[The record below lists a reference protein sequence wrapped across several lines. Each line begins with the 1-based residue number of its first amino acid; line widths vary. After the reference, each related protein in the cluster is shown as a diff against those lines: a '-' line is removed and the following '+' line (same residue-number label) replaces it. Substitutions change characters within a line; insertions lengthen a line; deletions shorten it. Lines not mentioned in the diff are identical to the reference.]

1 MNLTTPAPAA
11 LVRSPK
17 SVFVAL
23 LRTAFRAPQ
32 RLPGLA
38 RGGLGR
44 AALALLATPAALALA
59 IPAPTPLAAQATPT
73 PADYAALEWRHI
85 GPEGNR
91 FSAAAGISGDPH
103 TYYVGA
109 ASGGVY
115 KTTDGGVH
123 WDAIFD
129 DQPVQSIGALAVA
142 SSDPNIVWAGTG
154 EGKIRSHVSI
164 GQGIYKSVDAGRTWT
179 LMGLEQTGRIPRLAV
194 HPSDPDVVFA
204 CALGHAYGPQQER
217 GLFRTTDG
225 GANWERVLFVDE
237 DTGCSDVAMDPT
249 NPRVLFAGTWQLEI
263 HTWGRTSG
271 GPGGGLHVSR
281 DGGDTWR
288 RLSGPDNGIGL
299 PEKPVGKVAVA
310 IAPSNPRRVYAML
323 ETGDGIP
330 WEGRETEDGQL
341 WRSEDGGR
349 TWALITRNR
358 NAMGRPHYYSRV
370 VVSPSDEDEAY
381 FLTAS
386 FAVSTDGGRTLGVVP
401 RPRAPGGDHHDMWID
416 PADAD
421 RMIVAHDQGLSISGN
436 RGKTW
441 FRQRLTNAQMYH
453 VTVDNAIPYNVLGN
467 KQDEPTYRGPSN
479 SRIMGQ
485 RRITGIPR
493 GMWHHV
499 GGGES
504 GWATPDPTD
513 PNIVWSSA
521 SGSGMVGGIV
531 VRYEEA
537 RRQFRSVEVWPEQSR
552 GAASGVRYRFIWDAP
567 IHISPHDA
575 NTVYVGS
582 QHVHRTRNGGQSW
595 DVISPDLTL
604 NDRSRMGLS
613 GGLTG
618 DNIGVEYAGT
628 VFGIA
633 ESPVEAGL
641 IWAGTND
648 GLVHLTR
655 DGGAMWTDVT
665 ANVSGLPEWIAVR
678 SIAPSRHDPGTAYLA
693 ADGHQVNIRDPHL
706 YRTRDYGQ
714 SWEKITDGIPPT
726 MLSYT
731 KIVVEDPKRPGMLYA
746 GTENAIY
753 VSFDHGDRWQPL
765 QNNLPHAPVSGIVVQ
780 EHFNDLVVG
789 TYGRGFWILD
799 DLSPL
804 QQATPEVVASAS
816 HLFAPRDAYRFR
828 PITPPSVPYSDPTE
842 GRDPEYGA
850 SIDYWLGPAGAEGS
864 GDQEAAPDMASDA
877 APVVEIV
884 DAAGTVVR
892 TLEGPGRPGVNRVH
906 WNLRDEPNEPVRL
919 LTSPIYADHIA
930 VGSDGRPAPGS
941 RQISILMP
949 PGRYTVRLTVAGAT
963 HEQPLTVIK
972 DPHSAGSEADIAAQV
987 AFLGEVREQLVAAG
1001 EAVHRVEAIRVQ
1013 LATLARFAE
1022 DEELADAIQALED
1035 QLVALQM
1042 DMVDLRLTG
1051 QGQDGV
1057 RFEAKLLQKIGYLT
1071 GGVSVA
1077 DFPPTDQELE
1087 VKSRLQEMLREHLS
1101 ALDALMD
1108 GEVAEL
1114 NQMLRAR
1121 GMLIVADG

>member
-1 MNLTTPAPAA
+1 MPKLFAGSRLFRAVRPDAGSPAILFAVPDAA
-11 LVRSPK
+11 RARRALPSAGRSRPRP
-17 SVFVAL
+17 VAL
-23 LRTAFRAPQ
+23 PPCVL
-32 RLPGLA
+32 
-38 RGGLGR
+38 
-44 AALALLATPAALALA
+44 AALATAPLLAGAL
-59 IPAPTPLAAQATPT
+59 PSLAAGQQAGAPPT
-73 PADYAALEWRHI
+73 SAYAALEWRHI

-91 FSAAAGISGDPH
+91 FSAAAGVPGH
-103 TYYVGA
+103 LHVYYVGA
-109 ASGGVY
+109 ASGGIY

-129 DQPVQSIGALAVA
+129 DQPVQSIGALAVSA
-142 SSDPNIVWAGTG
+142 TDPNVIWAGTG

-164 GQGIYKSVDAGRTWT
+164 GEGVYKSVDAGRTWT
-179 LMGLEQTGRIPRLAV
+179 LAGLEKTGRIPRLVV
-194 HPSDPDVVFA
+194 HPADPDVAFV
-204 CALGHAYGPQQER
+204 CALGHAYGPQPER
-217 GLFRTTDG
+217 GVFRTTDG
-225 GANWERVLFVDE
+225 GATWEHVLFVDE
-237 DTGCSDVAMDPT
+237 DTGCSDIAMDPS

-263 HTWGRTSG
+263 RTWGRTSG

-288 RLSGPDNGIGL
+288 KLSGPDNGIGL

-310 IAPSNPRRVYAML
+310 VSPSNPQRVYALL

-341 WRSEDGGR
+341 WRSEDGGA
-349 TWALITRNR
+349 TWALVTRNR

-370 VVSPSDEDEAY
+370 VVSPDDEDEAY

-386 FAVSTDGGRTLGVVP
+386 FSVSTDGGRTLDVVP
-401 RPRAPGGDHHDMWID
+401 RPQAPGGDHHDMWID
-416 PADAD
+416 PGDGD
-421 RMIVAHDQGLSISGN
+421 RMIVAHDQGLSISVN

-453 VTVDNAIPYNVLGN
+453 VTVDDAIPYNVLGN

-513 PNIVWSSA
+513 PNVVWSSA

-531 VRYEEA
+531 VRYEES
-537 RRQFRSVEVWPEQSR
+537 RRQFRTVEVWPEQSR

-567 IHISPHDA
+567 IHISPHDN

-582 QHVHRTRNGGQSW
+582 QHVHRTRNRGQSW
-595 DVISPDLTL
+595 EVVSPDLTL

-633 ESPVEAGL
+633 ESPVEPGL

-648 GLVHLTR
+648 GLLHVTR
-655 DGGAMWTDVT
+655 DGGGTWTNVT
-665 ANVSGLPEWIAVR
+665 DNVRGLPEWIAVR
-678 SIAPSRHDPGTAYLA
+678 SVAPSRHDAATAYVA
-693 ADGHQVNIRDPHL
+693 ADGHQVNIRDPHV
-706 YRTRDYGQ
+706 YRTRDYGA
-714 SWEKITDGIPPT
+714 SWDKITDGIPASA
-726 MLSYT
+726 LSYT
-731 KIVVEDPKRPGMLYA
+731 KVIAEDPKRPGLLYL

-753 VSFDHGDRWQPL
+753 VSFDAGGLWQPL
-765 QNNLPHAPVSGIVVQ
+765 QNNLPHAPVSGIVIQ
-780 EHFNDLVVG
+780 ERFNDLVVG

-799 DLSPL
+799 DLGPL
-804 QQATPEVVASAS
+804 QQLDPDVAASAS

-850 SIDYWLGPAGAEGS
+850 SINYWL
-864 GDQEAAPDMASDA
+864 AAPADEN
-877 APVVEIV
+877 PEVEIV
-884 DAAGTVVR
+884 DGAGGVVR
-892 TLEGPGRPGVNRVH
+892 TLRGTNRAGVNRVH
-906 WNLRDEPNEPVRL
+906 WNLRDEPNEPIRL
-919 LTSPIYADHIA
+919 LTSPMYAPHIE
-930 VGSDGRPAPGS
+930 VGETGRPAPGGS
-941 RQISILMP
+941 RVSVLMP
-949 PGRYTVRLTVAGAT
+949 PGRYTVRLKAAGQV
-963 HEQPLTVIK
+963 HEQPLEVLK

-987 AFLGEVREQLVAAG
+987 AFLREVREDVVAAG
-1001 EAVHRVEAIRVQ
+1001 EAVHRVEAMRVQ
-1013 LATLARFAE
+1013 LATVARFAE
-1022 DEELADAIQALED
+1022 DEELAAAVAALAEK
-1035 QLVALQM
+1035 LAALQM
-1042 DMVDLRLTG
+1042 EMVDLRLTG

-1057 RFEAKLLQKIGYLT
+1057 RFEAKLLQKLSYLT
-1071 GGVSVA
+1071 RGISVA
-1077 DFPPTDQELE
+1077 DFPPTDQEME
-1087 VKSRLQEMLREHLS
+1087 VKARLREMLREHQS
-1101 ALDALMD
+1101 ALDDL
-1108 GEVAEL
+1108 VAGDVEEL
-1114 NQMLRAR
+1114 NRMLRAR
-1121 GMLIVADG
+1121 GMLIIADG